1 MKTYCGKKEDDEHFE
16 EWMLVVSWDEKLM
29 LAKKMKFVVGYYY
42 CIVVALKILRF
53 EHKLLQFHLFV
64 NKKDRSCFEDD
75 HCYYCYYCKNQKQ
88 NVAGYYHST
97 TNGTDPSTVSSQEQ
111 TSDTPETL

>member
-1 MKTYCGKKEDDEHFE
+1 MKTCYGKKEDDEHFE
-16 EWMLVVSWDEKLM
+16 ESMLVVSWDEKSM
-29 LAKKMKFVVGYYY
+29 LAKKKKFVVGCYW
-42 CIVVALKILRF
+42 CIVALKILRF
-53 EHKLLQFHLFV
+53 EHKLLRFHLFV